1 MVQILLVDDE
11 PMMLDLLELYL
22 EPHGFRC
29 LKATSGEEALNL
41 LDLHQPNLI
50 VLDIMMPG
58 MDGWTVCRE
67 IRHRSAVPILM
78 LTARGETED
87 VVKGLAIGADDYL
100 TKPFEEEELVA
111 RLRAL
116 LRRSGTA
123 GILETAGLIYARD
136 SFTLTYGNEPIRLT
150 PKEFALLG
158 KLMGEPD
165 RVFSR
170 ESLLGH
176 VWGWNTETENRTV
189 DSHVRN
195 LREKI
200 RSSGFPI
207 DDHLLTVRGVGYK
220 WDPRGNGC
228 M

>member
-1 MVQILLVDDE
+1 MAQILLVDDE
-11 PMMLDLLELYL
+11 PMMLDLLKLYL

-29 LKATSGEEALNL
+29 LKAASGEEALNL
-41 LDLHQPNLI
+41 LDLQRPDL
-50 VLDIMMPG
+50 VLLDIMMPG

-87 VVKGLAIGADDYL
+87 VVKGLGAGADDYL
-100 TKPFEEEELVA
+100 IKPFEEEELVA
-111 RLRAL
+111 RLHAL
-116 LRRSGTA
+116 LRRSGMT
-123 GILETAGLIYARD
+123 GVLETGGLIYDRD
-136 SFTLTYGNEPIRLT
+136 SFTLTYGGKPIRLT

-158 KLMGEPD
+158 KLMSETD

-170 ESLLGH
+170 DNLLGH
-176 VWGWNTETENRTV
+176 VWGWDSETEGRTV

-200 RSSGFPI
+200 RNSGFPI
-207 DDHLLTVRGVGYK
+207 DHHLLTVRGIGYK
-220 WDPRGNGC
+220 WSDKGLY
-228 M
+228 

>member
-1 MVQILLVDDE
+1 MAQILLVDDE

-29 LKATSGEEALNL
+29 LKAASGEEALNL
-41 LDLHQPNLI
+41 LDLHKPDLV

-58 MDGWTVCRE
+58 LDGWAVCRE
-67 IRHRSAVPILM
+67 IRHRATVPILM

-87 VVKGLAIGADDYL
+87 VVKGLRIGADDYL
-100 TKPFEEEELVA
+100 IKPFEEEELVA
-111 RLRAL
+111 RLHAL
-116 LRRSGTA
+116 LRRAGTA
-123 GILETAGLIYARD
+123 GILETAGLVYSRD
-136 SFTLTYGNEPIRLT
+136 SFTLTYGKKPIRLT

-170 ESLLGH
+170 DSLLGH
-176 VWGWNTETENRTV
+176 VWGWDAETEGRTV

-195 LREKI
+195 IREKI
-200 RSSGFPI
+200 RHSDFPI
-207 DDHLLTVRGVGYK
+207 DHHLLTVRGIGYK
-220 WDPRGNGC
+220 WSEKGIY
-228 M
+228 